1 MTEDMNH
8 LYVRCNDFG
17 RLWSLVTNWLGVKF
31 VGHNLFFDH
40 WMQFAALGGFSKR
53 DYLYCLVFYGM
64 DN

>member
-40 WMQFAALGGFSKR
+40 
-53 DYLYCLVFYGM
+53 
-64 DN
+64 